1 MLVYSLG
8 SSRTGAS
15 AGVKIPVFNRQFFVP
30 SYVLIKTMRD
40 NFKKI
45 LEVLNDLIKINK
57 EREENFVKASR
68 DLTPAEHN
76 LRGVFERK
84 ARESRNNMMQLRHKA
99 EEIGAA
105 DEIEVDD
112 NSVSGIS
119 GQLYRL
125 WMDVKTAFTGDD
137 EKAILKSCESGE
149 NAAQR
154 CYTDALNNTD
164 LPEDI
169 ATIIRE
175 QKQSIDFSRDEIRT
189 YLGSQ

>member
-1 MLVYSLG
+1 
-8 SSRTGAS
+8 
-15 AGVKIPVFNRQFFVP
+15 
-30 SYVLIKTMRD
+30 MRD

-68 DLTPAEHN
+68 ELTPAEHN

-84 ARESRNNMMQLRHKA
+84 ARESRTNMMQLQHKA

-105 DEIEVDD
+105 DKIETND
-112 NSVSGIS
+112 SIS

-137 EKAILKSCESGE
+137 EKAILASCESGE

-154 CYTDALNNTD
+154 CYTDALNTTE

-175 QKQSIDFSRDEIRT
+175 QKQSIDSSRDEIRT